1 MKKKKAA
8 SGAAKSTKSFGKVAT
23 RKPSV
28 RTPKSTTSAKRAP
41 VRRALV
47 KRTAVKRGP
56 AIPSADVTPARREL
70 YPPIEPYRHGYLRVS
85 EIHEIYYEESGN
97 PAGKPAIFLHGGPG
111 AGSDRRARQFFDP
124 HHYRIVVFD
133 QRGCGRSRP
142 SASLIENTTWHL
154 VADIER
160 LRKHLGIERWLVFGG
175 SWGSTLALAYAEA
188 YPERVTEIV
197 LRGIFLIRYAEIRW
211 FYQHGA
217 SEIFPDRWEAYREVI
232 APDER
237 DDYLNAYYKIL
248 TGTDQRAALA
258 AARAWSVWEGST
270 SFLQSNFDNIKKWGE
285 DHFALAVAR
294 IECHYF
300 VNRGFLRS
308 EAQLLEDVARIRH
321 IPGTIV
327 QGRYDVVCPATT
339 AWDLHRAWP
348 EADLRIVPDAGHSA
362 FEPGNTHELVLA
374 TDRYRSR

>member
-8 SGAAKSTKSFGKVAT
+8 GGAAKGTKSSGTAA
-23 RKPSV
+23 RKQSA
-28 RTPKSTTSAKRAP
+28 RTAKSTTRAKRAP
-41 VRRALV
+41 VRRSVV

-56 AIPSADVTPARREL
+56 AIARADVQPARREL

-175 SWGSTLALAYAEA
+175 SWGSTLALAYSEA
-188 YPERVTEIV
+188 HPERVTEIV

-217 SEIFPDRWEAYREVI
+217 SEIFPDRWEAYRDVI

-248 TGTDQRAALA
+248 TGPDQRAALA

-321 IPGTIV
+321 IPATIV

-362 FEPGNTHELVLA
+362 FESGNTHELVLA